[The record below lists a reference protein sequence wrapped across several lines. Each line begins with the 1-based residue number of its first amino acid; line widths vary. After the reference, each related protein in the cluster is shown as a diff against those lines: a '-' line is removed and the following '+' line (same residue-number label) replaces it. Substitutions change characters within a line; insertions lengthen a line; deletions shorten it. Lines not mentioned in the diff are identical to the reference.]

1 MKDRIILK
9 KIESYLR
16 RITPIYDTIKDLD
29 EVDIVEL
36 NDAFAL
42 TQFITNIYS
51 LTLNLSNDD
60 IASKMFVVA
69 GRGLSTCRNISAHDY
84 DSLNWSKVKQLSK
97 KLISEQSY
105 NILEECIRLAE
116 SDEAQQ
122 RKYALE
128 N

>member
-9 KIESYLR
+9 KIESYLQ
-16 RITPIYDTIKDLD
+16 RINPIYDAIKDLD
-29 EVDIVEL
+29 ETKIVEL

-60 IASKMFVVA
+60 IANKMFAVA

-84 DSLNWSKVKQLSK
+84 DSLNWNKVKQLSK

-105 NILEECIRLAE
+105 SILAECISLAE
-116 SDEAQQ
+116 LDETQQ
-122 RKYALE
+122 KKYVP
-128 N
+128 